1 MPLGGSLGCY
11 TSIKKDKILLF
22 LGLCHM
28 SLCLLLD
35 HLLDSFALLSR
46 SCYFNLLAEGLLSE
60 QLLEQELLLLATH
73 LLY

>member
-1 MPLGGSLGCY
+1 
-11 TSIKKDKILLF
+11 
-22 LGLCHM
+22 M

-46 SCYFNLLAEGLLSE
+46 SRYFNLLAECLLSE

-73 LLY
+73 LLYRANELLSVLGGLCRLITQCSRICRR

>member
-1 MPLGGSLGCY
+1 
-11 TSIKKDKILLF
+11 
-22 LGLCHM
+22 M

-46 SCYFNLLAEGLLSE
+46 GRYFNLLTQRLLSK

-73 LLY
+73 LLHGASSELLSELGLCRLMIIQCRICSG